1 MEELLPGSTTSTGE
15 VYALR
20 ENIHHHT
27 IHIKLTKWFH
37 TFAIHNMFRFF
48 SLFSGFFLPW
58 IIASIFAFAS
68 EMLSERGMFVVLRIG

>member
-37 TFAIHNMFRFF
+37 TFAIHNICRFF
-48 SLFSGFFLPW
+48 SLLAVLPW
-58 IIASIFAFAS
+58 IIASIFAFAC
-68 EMLSERGMFVVLRIG
+68 EMLSERGTFVVLRIV